1 MTEITEQ
8 NISLSPTEA
17 EFVLRWGDLGSQWGV
32 NRSVAQIHALLYL
45 SEDPMTAE
53 TIADILGMARS
64 NVSNSLKELLGWRL
78 IHRKPMLGDRRDH
91 YAAEVD
97 IWEMVTRI
105 AEGRKIREIDPA
117 HAALNACMERAAD
130 DDKLDSVARE
140 RLNAM
145 LDFVNVMSNWH
156 DQMMAVP
163 KPILMRFIRMGSG
176 VTRLLSGNRK
186 EKPVP

>member
-1 MTEITEQ
+1 MTETREEKAM
-8 NISLSPTEA
+8 LSPTMA

-32 NRSVAQIHALLYL
+32 NRSVAQIHALLYM
-45 SEDPMTAE
+45 SKDPMTAE
-53 TIADILGMARS
+53 AIAETLGMARS

-78 IHRKPMLGDRRDH
+78 IHRQPVLGDRRDH

-117 HAALNACMERAAD
+117 HAALESCMAQSDSDEQ
-130 DDKLDSVARE
+130 LDIVARE
-140 RLNAM
+140 RLHAM
-145 LDFVNVMSNWH
+145 LDFVNTMSKWH

-163 KPILMRFIRMGSG
+163 KPILMRFIKMGSS
-176 VTRLLSGNRK
+176 VTRLLSREKK